1 MRKLLPLLLIALML
15 PAAAGEI
22 IQGRCAECGYEPAE
36 YFYGSGMLPGWLN
49 LLYRDPESGLVY
61 EVDFLLAL
69 KAADEVGVN
78 INNNHRE
85 IQDFTESRFDLV
97 AEIHA
102 AFNPPE
108 VLEELA
114 VDGELPRWVELE
126 EGFRGEALS
135 LVLVENPERGRFTC
149 PECGAEALGYEQT
162 GYWD

>member
-1 MRKLLPLLLIALML
+1 MRKLIPLLLIALIL

-36 YFYGSGMLPGWLN
+36 YFYGSGMLPGWLH

-69 KAADEVGVN
+69 KAADEIGVN

-85 IQDFTESRFDLV
+85 IQEFTETNFDLV
-97 AEIHA
+97 AEVHA
-102 AFNPPE
+102 AFDPPE
-108 VLEELA
+108 VLEELTGE
-114 VDGELPRWVELE
+114 GELPRWVELE
-126 EGFRGEALS
+126 EGFHGEALNLE
-135 LVLVENPERGRFTC
+135 LVDNPEGQRFTC
-149 PECGAEALGYEQT
+149 PECGAEALRYEQT